1 MLETIFQLRKHDTSP
16 ATELRAGVTTFLTM
30 AYILV
35 VNPHVLSQAG
45 MPARDVAVAT
55 ALAAATATAIMGLV
69 ANYPFA
75 LAPGMG
81 LNAYFTY
88 GVVQGL
94 GVSWHVALGAVFV
107 EGLLFLA
114 LATTGA
120 RTALIQA
127 IPRSVKVATT
137 VGIGLFLAM
146 IGLENAGIVVG
157 HPETLVT
164 LGDLRATEVVLALGG
179 LLLVAALLA
188 GRVRG
193 GILLGIVATT
203 VAAWITGVARPPHE
217 FVTVP
222 SLPTHTLLALD
233 LHGLLTGKLALVI
246 LAFLFVDVFDTAGT
260 LVGVGRVAGFLDEDG
275 NLPRANRAFLADAAG
290 TTVGALVGTSTV
302 TTFIESAAGVE
313 DGGRTGL
320 TSVTVAVLFL
330 LAIPFA
336 PALAAVPAVATAP
349 ALIAVGAL
357 MLGGVRD
364 HDWSD
369 PADAIPGFL
378 TLVLMPLTY
387 SIATGISFGL
397 ISWVGIRLLTGRW
410 REIPPLLA
418 ILSAALVVFL
428 AVR

>member
-1 MLETIFQLRKHDTSP
+1 MLETVFHLRERSTTP
-16 ATELRAGVTTFLTM
+16 ATELRAGLTTFLTM

-55 ALAAATATAIMGLV
+55 ALAAATATILMGLL

-94 GVSWHVALGAVFV
+94 GVTWQVALGAVFV

-114 LATTGA
+114 LAATGA
-120 RTALIQA
+120 RTALLGA
-127 IPRSVKVATT
+127 IPRPVKVATT
-137 VGIGLFLAM
+137 VGIGLFLAL
-146 IGLENAGIVVG
+146 IGFENAGIVVG
-157 HPETLVT
+157 HPETLVS
-164 LGDLRATEVVLALGG
+164 LGELRTAEAGLALAG

-188 GRVRG
+188 ARVRG
-193 GILLGIVATT
+193 GILLGIAATT
-203 VAAWITGVARPPHE
+203 VAAWAAGVADPPTT
-217 FVTVP
+217 FVSAP
-222 SLPTHTLLALD
+222 SLPSRTLLALD
-233 LHGLLTGKLALVI
+233 LHGLASGTLIPVI

-260 LVGVGRVAGFLDEDG
+260 LVGVGRVAGFLDRDG
-275 NLPRANRAFLADAAG
+275 NLPRADRAFLADATG
-290 TTVGALVGTSTV
+290 TALGALVGTSTV
-302 TTFIESAAGVE
+302 TTYIESATGVE
-313 DGGRTGL
+313 DGGRTGM
-320 TSVTVAVLFL
+320 TAVTVAVLFL

-336 PALAAVPAVATAP
+336 PVLAAVPAVATAP

-364 HDWSD
+364 QDWSD

-397 ISWVGIRLLTGRW
+397 VSWVAIRVLTGRW
-410 REIPPLLA
+410 REVPPLLA
-418 ILSAALVVFL
+418 VLTAALVVFL
-428 AVR
+428 GYR